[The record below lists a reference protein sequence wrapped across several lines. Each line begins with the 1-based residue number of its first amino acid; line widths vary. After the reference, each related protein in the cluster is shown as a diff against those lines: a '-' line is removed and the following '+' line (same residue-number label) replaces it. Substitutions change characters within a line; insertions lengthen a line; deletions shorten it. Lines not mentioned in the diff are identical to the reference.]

1 MSDTAIEDIYR
12 RLNSLT
18 EDVTSLKIQAG
29 TIGTT
34 QVAVAQNLNLLIAL
48 TGEVREFKATTNAD
62 LTLLKT
68 DVGQLKADVSQ
79 LKTEMREV
87 KADLR
92 QVSNDVTEV
101 LRILRDRNGGSGL

>member
-48 TGEVREFKATTNAD
+48 TGELREFKATTNAD
-62 LTLLKT
+62 LSL
-68 DVGQLKADVSQ
+68 LKADVSE
-79 LKTEMREV
+79 LKTNVNEI
-87 KADLR
+87 
-92 QVSNDVTEV
+92 

>member
-12 RLNSLT
+12 RLNALT

-29 TIGTT
+29 TIGST

-48 TGEVREFKATTNAD
+48 AGELREFKATTNND

-68 DVGQLKADVSQ
+68 DVGQLKTDVSE
-79 LKTEMREV
+79 LKTNVNEI
-87 KADLR
+87 
-92 QVSNDVTEV
+92 

>member
-1 MSDTAIEDIYR
+1 LDFGIIACCRFTKENPQMTDTAIEDIYR
-12 RLNSLT
+12 RLNALT

-62 LTLLKT
+62 LSL
-68 DVGQLKADVSQ
+68 LKADVSE
-79 LKTEMREV
+79 LKTNVNEI
-87 KADLR
+87 
-92 QVSNDVTEV
+92 